1 MSMKKEFFG
10 FLFFVIAGMVCWSFI
25 PPERER
31 PFVVGYV
38 FGNKPI
44 DPSLID
50 PRDLTHINYAFAEI
64 IDNEV
69 VPSSDNRLDSVNI
82 PALLSLKKINP
93 ELKIL
98 ISIGGWGG
106 SDGFSDAALTAE
118 SRGIFTR
125 SAIRYMLDHGFDG
138 IDIDWEYP
146 GQPGAGNTYRPEDK
160 ANFTLMLKDLR
171 QSLDSLARNTGQPR
185 NLLTIAAAA
194 GQRFLDFTE
203 MEKAQE
209 YLDFV
214 TIMTYDFSGSWS
226 KQTGHHTNLFP
237 SIAGKGSELD
247 AAKSIELMRKSGVPA
262 HKLLLGAA
270 FYGRGWNLK
279 SPEGRGLNQ
288 EAASFYRDF
297 SYHTI
302 RDSLMAS
309 AGYVRYWDR
318 AARAPYL
325 FHPDALIF
333 VTYEDGK
340 SIRQK
345 MRYVRREKLRGIM
358 FWEYFGD
365 KGQELVKKISN
376 K

>member
-1 MSMKKEFFG
+1 MKKKFSG
-10 FLFFVIAGMVCWSFI
+10 FLLILCLTGIVCWSFI
-25 PPERER
+25 LPEREK
-31 PFVVGYV
+31 PFVVAYV
-38 FGNKPI
+38 FGNKQV

-50 PRDLTHINYAFAEI
+50 PRDLTHINYAFAVIEG
-64 IDNEV
+64 NEV
-69 VPSSDNRLDSVNI
+69 VPSRANGLDSVNI

-106 SDGFSDAALTAE
+106 SGGFSDAALTEE
-118 SRGIFTR
+118 SRAIFTR

-146 GQPGAGNTYRPEDK
+146 GQAGAGNTHRPEDK
-160 ANFTLMLKDLR
+160 ANFTLMLQDLR
-171 QSLDSLARNTGQPR
+171 QSLDALAREKGKPKY
-185 NLLTIAAAA
+185 LLTIAAGA

-203 MEKAQE
+203 MGKAQE

-214 TIMTYDFSGSWS
+214 TLMTYDFSGSWS
-226 KQTGHHTNLFP
+226 THAAHHTNLFP
-237 SIAGKGSELD
+237 SVAGKGSDID
-247 AAKSIELMRKSGVPA
+247 AAKSVELMRKSGVPA
-262 HKLLLGAA
+262 NKLLLGAA

-279 SPEGRGLNQ
+279 SPDGRGLNQ

-297 SYHTI
+297 RYHTI
-302 RDSLMAS
+302 RDSLIAT
-309 AGYVRYWDR
+309 AGYARYWDR
-318 AARAPYL
+318 AAKAPYL
-325 FHPDALIF
+325 FHPDASIF

-340 SIRQK
+340 SIHHK

-365 KGQELVKKISN
+365 KGQELVKKMH
-376 K
+376 KK

>member
-1 MSMKKEFFG
+1 MKKELSG
-10 FLFFVIAGMVCWSFI
+10 FSILLLAGLVCWSFVL
-25 PPERER
+25 PNREK

-38 FGNKPI
+38 FGNKLL

-64 IDNEV
+64 VANEV
-69 VPSSDNRLDSVNI
+69 VPSKANRLDSVNI

-93 ELKIL
+93 ELKIM

-106 SDGFSDAALTAE
+106 SGGFSDAALTEA
-118 SRGIFTR
+118 SRATFTR

-146 GQPGAGNTYRPEDK
+146 GQPGAGNTHRPEDK
-160 ANFTLMLKDLR
+160 ANFTLMLRDLR
-171 QSLDSLARNTGQPR
+171 QSLDSLAREKGHPR
-185 NLLTIAAAA
+185 YLLTIAAGA

-203 MEKAQE
+203 MDKAQA

-226 KQTGHHTNLFP
+226 THAAHHTNLFP

-247 AAKSIELMRKSGVPA
+247 AAKSVELMRKSGVPA
-262 HKLLLGAA
+262 NKILLGAA

-279 SPEGRGLNQ
+279 SSEERGLNQ

-302 RDSLMAS
+302 RDSLITS
-309 AGYVRYWDR
+309 AGYVGYWDR

-333 VTYEDGK
+333 VTYENGK

-365 KGQELVKKISN
+365 KGQELVKKINN

>member
-1 MSMKKEFFG
+1 MKKEFSG
-10 FLFFVIAGMVCWSFI
+10 FLLLLVIAVVCWSFI
-25 PPERER
+25 LPEREK

-38 FGNKPI
+38 FGNKQI

-64 IDNEV
+64 VDNEV
-69 VPSSDNRLDSVNI
+69 VPSRANRLDSVNI

-93 ELKIL
+93 DLKIM

-106 SDGFSDAALTAE
+106 SGGFSDAALTE
-118 SRGIFTR
+118 ENRGIFTQ

-146 GQPGAGNTYRPEDK
+146 GQAGAGNTHRPEDK
-160 ANFTLMLKDLR
+160 ANFTLMLRDLR
-171 QSLDSLARNTGQPR
+171 QSLDSLARENGQPR
-185 NLLTIAAAA
+185 YLLTIAAGA

-203 MEKAQE
+203 MGKAQE

-226 KQTGHHTNLFP
+226 THAAHHTNLFP
-237 SIAGKGSELD
+237 STIGKGSDLD
-247 AAKSIELMRKSGVPA
+247 AAKSVALMRKNGVPA
-262 HKLLLGAA
+262 NKILLGAA

-279 SPEGRGLNQ
+279 SPEERGLNQ
-288 EAASFYRDF
+288 EVASFYRDF
-297 SYHTI
+297 RYHII
-302 RDSLMAS
+302 RDSLIAS
-309 AGYVRYWDR
+309 AGYVQYWDR
-318 AARAPYL
+318 AAKAPYL
-325 FHPDALIF
+325 FHRDALIF
-333 VTYEDGK
+333 VTYENGK

-365 KGQELVKKISN
+365 KGQELVKKIN
-376 K
+376 KK